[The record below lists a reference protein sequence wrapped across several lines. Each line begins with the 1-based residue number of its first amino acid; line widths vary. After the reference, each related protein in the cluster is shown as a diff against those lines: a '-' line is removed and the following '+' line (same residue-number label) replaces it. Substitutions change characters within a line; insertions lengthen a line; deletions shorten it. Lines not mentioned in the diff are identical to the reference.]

1 MNVVGAP
8 SAAKPEFTSG
18 PNPARRIRSTM
29 RDCYLIDNRR
39 FRNHDD
45 GLQHRDD
52 EILFD
57 AFELSVRHA

>member
-1 MNVVGAP
+1 
-8 SAAKPEFTSG
+8 
-18 PNPARRIRSTM
+18 M